1 MTVHKRNRYF
11 KLQTSITLGLIVTG
25 VMVGG
30 TISVLLYNNFKT
42 QLFTDLQHRLS
53 NIANVTALHIDG
65 DLHASILG
73 SEDMQSDVYQN
84 YINYFFEILKSEP
97 ELTYI
102 YTMRQ
107 ETDGTI
113 IFYLDAGADPY
124 PSLEEYQPDNPG
136 VPYQEPSN
144 LLLNAFSQPGG
155 TVVETEIYTDEF
167 GSYLSAYAPI
177 YKSNGSLEGYVG
189 VDIAA
194 DRILVLE
201 RQLLMR
207 SIFIF
212 TLSLP
217 LAILIGWLLGWGF
230 ARPIIELTQAA
241 LQIAE
246 GNLEPIKEIHS
257 SSLET
262 HQLTQAFNRMADQ
275 LRQLVGNLEDRVA
288 ERTQEMEH
296 RTQEL
301 EAASRV
307 ARDAI
312 GTQDLDTLL
321 NNTVNL
327 MRDKFGYYHVGIFL
341 IDDRSENAVLRA
353 ATGEIGQKLLE
364 QKTSLKV
371 GEASIVGNVASTG
384 YPRIALEMDNASV
397 FMSHP
402 LLSNSHSE
410 MALPLLVGQRV
421 IGVLN
426 VHSDQK
432 AAFDDDHLHRMQT
445 FADQIAIA
453 IENSRLTKQAQDAF
467 EELRLISQAQAG
479 NVWAHRALESQTAF
493 EYDGLDINPAK
504 RDLPESVREQLDAG
518 QPVTFKAENSNLPTL
533 LVPLLLRGQLIGTV
547 GIEKENAEYIWPDDE
562 IAIVE
567 NAALQ
572 AALTLETARLLE
584 DAQRRASRE
593 QAIGEIT
600 TNISAST
607 DIEAI
612 LRNVVSELGRHISG
626 AKVAVALGTE
636 NEEIAVGAT
645 E

>member
-1 MTVHKRNRYF
+1 MTERNRRSFF

-25 VMVGG
+25 ILVGG
-30 TISVLLYNNFKT
+30 TISTLLYNNFKA
-42 QLFTDLQHRLS
+42 QLFTELQHRLS
-53 NIANVTALHIDG
+53 NIASLTALHIDG
-65 DLHASILG
+65 DLHASILVA
-73 SEDMQSDVYQN
+73 EDMQSDVYQN

-107 ETDGTI
+107 EPDGTI
-113 IFYLDAGADPY
+113 IFCVDGGADPY
-124 PSLEEYQPDNPG
+124 PSLEEYQPDPPG

-144 LLLNAFSQPGG
+144 LLLNAFSKPAG

-189 VDIAA
+189 IDIAA
-194 DRILVLE
+194 DRILAME
-201 RQLLMR
+201 RQLLTR

-212 TLSLP
+212 TFSLP
-217 LAILIGWLLGWGF
+217 LVILIGWLLGRRLT
-230 ARPIIELTQAA
+230 RPIIELTQAA

-246 GNLEPIKEIHS
+246 GNLEPIREIHS

-262 HQLTQAFNRMADQ
+262 HQLTQAFNRMTNQ
-275 LRQLVGNLEDRVA
+275 LRQLVGNLEIRVA
-288 ERTQEMEH
+288 ERTQEIER
-296 RTQEL
+296 RTKEL

-307 ARDAI
+307 ARDVI

-327 MRDKFGYYHVGIFL
+327 MKEKFEYYHVSIFL
-341 IDDRSENAVLRA
+341 IDDRGENVVLRA

-371 GEASIVGNVASTG
+371 GEASIVGNVANTG
-384 YPRIALEMDNASV
+384 NPRIALEMDTASV
-397 FMSHP
+397 FVSHP

-410 MALPLLVGQRV
+410 MALPLLVSNRV

-432 AAFDDDHLHRMQT
+432 AAFGDDHLHRMQT

-453 IENSRLTKQAQDAF
+453 IENARLAKQAQDAF
-467 EELRLISQAQAG
+467 EELRLITQAQAR
-479 NVWAHRALESQTAF
+479 NIWAHRALESQTAF
-493 EYDGLDINPAK
+493 EYDGLDINPV
-504 RDLPESVREQLDAG
+504 RQNIPESVKEQLKAG
-518 QPVTFKAENSNLPTL
+518 QSATIKTENSNLPTL
-533 LVPLLLRGQLIGTV
+533 LVPLFLRGQLIGTI
-547 GIEKENAEYIWPDDE
+547 GIEKDNPDYIWPDDE

-572 AALTLETARLLE
+572 TALTLETARLLE
-584 DAQRRASRE
+584 EAQRRASRE

-607 DIEAI
+607 DIDAI
-612 LRNVVSELGRHISG
+612 LQNVVSELGRHISG
-626 AKVAVALGTE
+626 AKVAVALDTE
-636 NEEIAVGAT
+636 NEWKSQ
-645 E
+645 